1 MLTDFA
7 KACIAY
13 AEKREQEE
21 YGELC
26 KREGIEQNEEGQ
38 ARFRRNNFN
47 RPGKERVAGIKT
59 GPSENSNRINLC
71 EYSEALLHTVL
82 LSFPL

>member
-21 YGELC
+21 YGSSASAKGLSRM
-26 KREGIEQNEEGQ
+26 KKVRLDFG
-38 ARFRRNNFN
+38 ATTS
-47 RPGKERVAGIKT
+47 T
-59 GPSENSNRINLC
+59 GLVKN
-71 EYSEALLHTVL
+71 A
-82 LSFPL
+82 